1 MTEEAR
7 VTEAAELF
15 NACSNWDRWGQHD
28 ELGTLNYVT
37 RQVTLSALAEVSTG
51 QVVTL
56 ARTLD
61 TQWTAS
67 GGPPAVQLHMLYSGT
82 DPITCGD
89 LVSIPVHGMDSTH
102 SDALGHEFW
111 HGHAYG
117 GRKQDEIVSRAGLAA
132 ADSLAQ
138 AGGVVTRG
146 VLLDVCAVRGVP
158 WLPPGEGITPADLEA
173 AEELAGTRLRAGD
186 ALIVHAGSDRRRA
199 SGVAD
204 GADGVREGL
213 TPDCILW
220 LHERQVAVFAGDCIE
235 QLPSTVPDLP
245 FPLHQVGIASMGLF
259 LVDSVRADRLADA
272 CAEAGRYTFLFAVAP
287 LPIAGGTGSPVN
299 PICVL

>member
-1 MTEEAR
+1 MS
-7 VTEAAELF
+7 EAAELF
-15 NACSNWDRWGQHD
+15 KACSNWGHWGEHD

-37 RQVTLSALAEVSTG
+37 QQVTVSALAEVRSG
-51 QVVTL
+51 RVVTL

-67 GGPPAVQLHMLYSGT
+67 AGPPEAQLHMLYAGA
-82 DPITCGD
+82 DPITAGE
-89 LVSIPVHGMDSTH
+89 LVSIPVHGMDRTH

-111 HGHAYG
+111 EGHAYG
-117 GRKQDEIVSRAGLAA
+117 GRRRDDIVSRRGLTA

-158 WLPPGEGITPADLEA
+158 WLAPGEGITAADLEA
-173 AEELAGTRLRAGD
+173 AERLAGTRLRAGD
-186 ALIVHAGSDRRRA
+186 AVIVHAGSDRRRA
-199 SGVAD
+199 SGTAD
-204 GADGVREGL
+204 DSDGRREGL
-213 TPDCILW
+213 TPDCLPF
-220 LHERQVAVFAGDCIE
+220 LHDRQVALFAGDCIE
-235 QLPSTVPDLP
+235 QLPSTVPGLP

-272 CAEAGRYTFLFAVAP
+272 CAEAGRFTFLFAVAP